1 MYAAMEIDQSI
12 FNSISEMLRTP
23 SIMIYSS
30 PTFRPASVTRA
41 IVYTRNNHRV
51 TLMER
56 MSKGYVVVTSEDSV
70 VPNTVLRDIKTTAQR
85 IGGSCQILHGIEA
98 SEIASLAHNVH
109 S

>member
-12 FNSISEMLRTP
+12 YGSISEALRLP
-23 SIMIYSS
+23 SIMIYFS

-41 IVYTRNNHRV
+41 MVYQRNNHRV

-56 MSKGYVVVTSEDSV
+56 MSKGYIVVTSEDSG
-70 VPNTVLRDIKTTAQR
+70 VPNTVLRDIISTVQR
-85 IGGSCQILHGIEA
+85 RGGSCQVLHGIEA
-98 SEIASLAHNVH
+98 NEIAALAHNVH